1 MRGKG
6 LISRKWQGI
15 VAAVLALVLLVSS
28 SLPVKVAAAT
38 AEFGTPVRAM
48 PDGERWEPLYDR
60 LMLAADN
67 QGNRI
72 EYAQAIIEDAGEWIN
87 NLKEGGQ
94 DVSALEEALATFRG
108 KIANAEESHG
118 LAVEVLSAHAGFD
131 ETGHVIATAEAR
143 RTILKA
149 ASDLRQ
155 THLVFTQATL
165 DFRLALRTWRQAHKG

>member
-15 VAAVLALVLLVSS
+15 VAAVLALGMLASF

-38 AEFGTPVRAM
+38 AEFGPPARAL
-48 PDGERWEPLYDR
+48 PDGERWELAYDR

-72 EYAQAIIEDAGEWIN
+72 EYAQAIVEDAGKWIT
-87 NLKEGGQ
+87 NLKERGQ
-94 DVSALEEALATFRG
+94 DASALEEALATFRG
-108 KIANAEESHG
+108 QLASAEETHG
-118 LAVEVLSAHAGFD
+118 RAVEVLNAHAGFD
-131 ETGHVIATAEAR
+131 EAGHVIATAEAR

-149 ASDLRQ
+149 AGDLRQ
-155 THLVFTQATL
+155 THLVLTQATL
-165 DFRLALRTWRQAHKG
+165 DFRLALRTWHQAHKS